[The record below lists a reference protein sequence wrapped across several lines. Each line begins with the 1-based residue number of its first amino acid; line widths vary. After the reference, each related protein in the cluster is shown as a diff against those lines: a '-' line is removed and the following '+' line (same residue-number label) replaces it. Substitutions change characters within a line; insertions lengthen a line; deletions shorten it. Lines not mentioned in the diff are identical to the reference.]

1 MEPRHARYPF
11 LAGARE
17 AVREADV
24 DLAGLATAG
33 EGPVL
38 TRAIERVRNAIEA
51 GVVGDQHPTPR
62 VELLS
67 YPLARVLVSL
77 IDQPGLTRR
86 YTDAEAATAYDRFT
100 ADIEDD
106 TELRSVSSP
115 SLTIEALLREFD
127 LGAAIRPL
135 APDRGPDEGFAV
147 DVGPYLRLAGGF
159 DADRWRL
166 VNRAVADGRV
176 PVTRGELYD
185 LLREAVRR
193 RVAEGLPLDVPDEI
207 RDGLTEEVT
216 ALKSRLADHDLSRDI
231 DAVVPELFPP
241 CIEALLDRTAGT
253 DPLPEHSRFALV
265 TFLASIGMA
274 TEDIVDHVA
283 IEGGEELVERQVALV
298 SDETGGV
305 YPPPSCRTMQAYGDC
320 VNQDA
325 LCDRIGHPLEYYE
338 RRLDGDDPVDYASR
352 AESQ

>member
-1 MEPRHARYPF
+1 MEPLHARYPF
-11 LAGARE
+11 LARARE

-24 DLAGLATAG
+24 DLAELATAE

-38 TRAIERVRNAIEA
+38 TRAIERIQNAIEA

-77 IDQPGLTRR
+77 LDQPGLSRR
-86 YTDAEAATAYDRFT
+86 YTDAEAATAYERFT
-100 ADIEDD
+100 ADVEDD

-115 SLTIEALLREFD
+115 SLTLEELLREFD
-127 LGAAIRPL
+127 LGAVIRQLPQKH
-135 APDRGPDEGFAV
+135 APDGGFAV
-147 DVGPYLRLAGGF
+147 EVGTYLRLAGGF

-185 LLREAVRR
+185 LLREAVRA
-193 RVAEGLPLDVPDEI
+193 RVAEGLPMDVPDEI
-207 RDGLTEEVT
+207 RDGLAAEV
-216 ALKSRLADHDLSRDI
+216 ADLESRLADHDLSRDI

-241 CIEALLDRTAGT
+241 CIEALLERTAET

-274 TEDIVDHVA
+274 TEEIVDHVA
-283 IEGGEELVERQVALV
+283 IEGGEDLVERQVALV
-298 SDETGGV
+298 ADETGGV

-338 RRLDGDDPVDYASR
+338 RRLDGDDPADYASR
-352 AESQ
+352 VESQ